1 LDICSDQ
8 DRPIEYLNQDR
19 IEAGLTPFARQL
31 LGRLDIYREIDS
43 TNQVL
48 LDRIAEGSIHGHVCL
63 AEFQT
68 AGRGRRGNRWIMP
81 LGAGICMSLG
91 WRFETPSSS
100 PTRLS
105 LVTGIG
111 IMRTLQG
118 FGIQGAGIK
127 WPNDVMWGGRKVGGV
142 LLEASRGSS
151 GFTSVIIGVGLNV
164 AFPEQEIDLI
174 DQPWIDIATIAGQRI
189 SRNSLTAK
197 LLCELFEVLC
207 AYEQQGWAR
216 FIEEWRRY
224 GLLHGETVRLSL
236 SNGGSII
243 GKTQGIDS
251 EGALLVCVN
260 GRIERYWSGEV
271 SLCRVV

>member
-1 LDICSDQ
+1 MQIRQGQWPQAMNRGGYTLDIRSDQ

-19 IEAGLTPFARQL
+19 IEAELTPLARQL

-127 WPNDVMWGGRKVGGV
+127 WPDV
-142 LLEASRGSS
+142 
-151 GFTSVIIGVGLNV
+151 
-164 AFPEQEIDLI
+164 
-174 DQPWIDIATIAGQRI
+174 
-189 SRNSLTAK
+189 
-197 LLCELFEVLC
+197 
-207 AYEQQGWAR
+207 
-216 FIEEWRRY
+216 
-224 GLLHGETVRLSL
+224 
-236 SNGGSII
+236 
-243 GKTQGIDS
+243 
-251 EGALLVCVN
+251 EGT
-260 GRIERYWSGEV
+260 
-271 SLCRVV
+271 

>member
-1 LDICSDQ
+1 MDIRSDQ
-8 DRPIEYLNQDR
+8 DRPLEYLNQDR
-19 IEAGLTPFARQL
+19 IEAELTPLARQL
-31 LGRLDIYREIDS
+31 LGRLDIYREIGS

-91 WRFETPSSS
+91 WHFETPSSS

-127 WPNDVMWGGRKVGGV
+127 WPNDVMWRGRKLGGV
-142 LLEASRGSS
+142 LLEVSGGSS
-151 GFTSVIIGVGLNV
+151 GFIGVIIGVGLNV
-164 AFPEQEIDLI
+164 AFPEQEIDVI
-174 DQPWIDIATIAGQRI
+174 DQPWIDIATIAGQKI
-189 SRNSLTAK
+189 SRNSLTAM
-197 LLCELFEVLC
+197 LLCGLFEVLC

-224 GLLHGETVRLSL
+224 SLLRGETVRLSL
-236 SNGGSII
+236 PNGGSII
-243 GKTQGIDS
+243 GKTQGIDP

>member
-1 LDICSDQ
+1 MDIRSDQ

-19 IEAGLTPFARQL
+19 IEAELTPLARQL

-48 LDRIAEGSIHGHVCL
+48 LDRVAEGSIHGHVCL

-127 WPNDVMWGGRKVGGV
+127 WPNDVMWRGRKLGGV
-142 LLEASRGSS
+142 LLEVSRGSS
-151 GFTSVIIGVGLNV
+151 GFTGVIIGVGLNV
-164 AFPEQEIDLI
+164 AFPEQEIDVI
-174 DQPWIDIATIAGQRI
+174 DQPWIDIATIAGQKI
-189 SRNSLTAK
+189 SRNSLTAM

-216 FIEEWRRY
+216 FIEEWWRY
-224 GLLHGETVRLSL
+224 DLLRGETVRLSL
-236 SNGGSII
+236 PNGGSII
-243 GKTQGIDS
+243 GKTQGIDP
-251 EGALLVCVN
+251 EGALLVCIN

>member
-1 LDICSDQ
+1 MDIRSDQ

-19 IEAGLTPFARQL
+19 IEAELTPLARQL

-127 WPNDVMWGGRKVGGV
+127 WPNDVMWRGRKLGGV
-142 LLEASRGSS
+142 LLEVSRGSS
-151 GFTSVIIGVGLNV
+151 GFTGVIIGVGLNV
-164 AFPEQEIDLI
+164 AFPEQEIDVI
-174 DQPWIDIATIAGQRI
+174 DQPWIDIATIAGQKI
-189 SRNSLTAK
+189 SRNSLTAM
-197 LLCELFEVLC
+197 LLCGLFEVLC

-224 GLLHGETVRLSL
+224 DLLRGETVRLSL
-236 SNGGSII
+236 PNGGSII
-243 GKTQGIDS
+243 GKTQGIDP

>member
-1 LDICSDQ
+1 LDIRLDQ

-19 IEAGLTPFARQL
+19 IEAELTPLARQL

-91 WRFETPSSS
+91 WHFEAPSSS

-127 WPNDVMWGGRKVGGV
+127 WPNDVMWGGHKLGGV
-142 LLEASRGSS
+142 RLESSRGSS
-151 GFTSVIIGVGLNV
+151 GFTNVIIGVGLNV
-164 AFPEQEIDLI
+164 AFPEQAIDLI